1 MAKDNIDNNPPQ
13 HTVTDRFVTDQ
24 IQALM
29 ASGQLTNYD
38 QMIFAEP
45 SFEST
50 EKLQQ
55 AFAELSPDDRELL
68 MLFQTHSCA
77 EIAKR
82 KQRPLSS
89 IRESLSGLYA
99 SLRLQVDFN

>member
-1 MAKDNIDNNPPQ
+1 MANENLDNNPGQ

-24 IQALM
+24 IQALI
-29 ASGQLTNYD
+29 ASGQLTNND
-38 QMIFAEP
+38 QIFAEP

-55 AFAELSPDDRELL
+55 ALAELSPDDRELL

-89 IRESLSGLYA
+89 IRESIRGLYA
-99 SLRLQVDFN
+99 TLRLQVDFI